1 MLIFSD
7 FSSFV
12 FTSLLLFLL
21 LQQPGAA
28 LARHVL
34 AEVPQQLCAYCKTM
48 GIVPG
53 GVRG

>member
-1 MLIFSD
+1 
-7 FSSFV
+7 
-12 FTSLLLFLL
+12 
-21 LQQPGAA
+21 
-28 LARHVL
+28 L